1 MSQFMIFLRFSYN
14 YTDFFTYATNIS
26 RYTYKLG
33 VVEMNIT
40 TTHSHFY
47 LNPPLLAKLSARRHA
62 RSETILR
69 GFGGYAVPKFSG

>member
-47 LNPPLLAKLSARRHA
+47 LNPPLLAKL
-62 RSETILR
+62 
-69 GFGGYAVPKFSG
+69 GYRQ